1 MKVLKVEKA
10 HSVFAHLLHV
20 LAAEMTEA
28 SPFGDAAIQSTAGGC
43 EDAGARRHRRESL
56 IQIRT
61 RNPNYNPADLRRSI
75 PSPRIVANVQ
85 RSFAAE
91 SALRLQ

>member
-28 SPFGDAAIQSTAGGC
+28 SPSVTPQFSQLPEVVKTRAHGG
-43 EDAGARRHRRESL
+43 
-56 IQIRT
+56 I
-61 RNPNYNPADLRRSI
+61 
-75 PSPRIVANVQ
+75 
-85 RSFAAE
+85 AE
-91 SALRLQ
+91 RA

>member
-28 SPFGDAAIQSTAGGC
+28 SPFGDAAIQSTAGG
-43 EDAGARRHRRESL
+43 
-56 IQIRT
+56 
-61 RNPNYNPADLRRSI
+61 
-75 PSPRIVANVQ
+75 
-85 RSFAAE
+85 
-91 SALRLQ
+91 